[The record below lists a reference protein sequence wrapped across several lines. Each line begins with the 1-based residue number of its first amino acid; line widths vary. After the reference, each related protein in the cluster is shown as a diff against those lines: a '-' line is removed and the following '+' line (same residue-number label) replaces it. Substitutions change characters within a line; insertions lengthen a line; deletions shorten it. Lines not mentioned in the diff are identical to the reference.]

1 MGAHQGS
8 QMGLH
13 PGITWGTFTKQDAQA
28 PPSLLSPVAAS
39 ETYSQLSLKATG
51 MNEHGGVLCL

>member
-1 MGAHQGS
+1 MGARQGS

-13 PGITWGTFTKQDAQA
+13 PGITWGTFTKQDAQVL
-28 PPSLLSPVAAS
+28 PSLLSPAAAS

-51 MNEHGGVLCL
+51 LNEHGGVLCL